1 MSQLRPK
8 QGIQNI
14 KPHMLS
20 VASDDYPPASIRLN
34 SNESA
39 FGPSPAALAAAS
51 AAVTGIERYLENPA
65 ALLAPALAK
74 RHDLEPERIAIGN
87 GSDDL
92 LARLGRIYL
101 EPGSEMIRSCNGY
114 LKTPNYA
121 HANNAIPISVD
132 DDDLTPSVDAMLAA
146 VTSKTRMVYLA
157 NPENPAGTYLPGSE
171 IRRLHE
177 SLPGQVLLVLDCAYE
192 EYVDATDYE
201 AAQLL
206 AGSADNVVM
215 TRTFSKI
222 YGLAGARV
230 GWMYGNGEI
239 IDMVNRIGL
248 TFPVASPSLQA
259 AVAALDDISHQT
271 RVFEINRRL
280 RASFTIA
287 MSALGL
293 KVYPSQTNFV
303 LLSFA
308 NSERKAADCDHYLR
322 KRGIAI
328 RRFAA
333 TAYADCIRVTIGH
346 EADMLA
352 AQDAIEHFME
362 S

>member
-20 VASDDYPPASIRLN
+20 AASDDYPPASILLN

-39 FGPSPAALAAAS
+39 FGPSPVAIAAAS

-65 ALLAPALAK
+65 ALLA
-74 RHDLEPERIAIGN
+74 N

-92 LARLGRIYL
+92 LARLARIYL
-101 EPGSEMIRSCNGY
+101 ESGSEMIRSCNGY

-121 HANNAIPISVD
+121 YANNATPISVD

-146 VTSKTRMVYLA
+146 VTSNTRMVYLA

-177 SLPGQVLLVLDCAYE
+177 SLPEHVLLVLDCAYE
-192 EYVDATDYE
+192 EYVDAADYE

-230 GWMYGNGEI
+230 GWMYGSGEI

-259 AVAALDDISHQT
+259 AVAALDDVSHQT
-271 RVFEINRRL
+271 RVYQINRRL
-280 RASFTIA
+280 RASFSAA
-287 MSALGL
+287 MGALGL
-293 KVYPSQTNFV
+293 RVYPSQTNFV

-308 NSERKAADCDHYLR
+308 NSQRRAADCDHYLR
-322 KRGIAI
+322 KRGIAT

-333 TAYADCIRVTIGH
+333 AAFIDCIRVTIGH

-352 AQDAIEHFME
+352 AEDAIKHFME
-362 S
+362 D

>member
-1 MSQLRPK
+1 
-8 QGIQNI
+8 
-14 KPHMLS
+14 
-20 VASDDYPPASIRLN
+20 
-34 SNESA
+34 
-39 FGPSPAALAAAS
+39 
-51 AAVTGIERYLENPA
+51 
-65 ALLAPALAK
+65 
-74 RHDLEPERIAIGN
+74 
-87 GSDDL
+87 
-92 LARLGRIYL
+92 
-101 EPGSEMIRSCNGY
+101 MIRSCNGY

-121 HANNAIPISVD
+121 HANNATPISVD
-132 DDDLTPSVDAMLAA
+132 DDDLTPSVNSMLAD
-146 VTSKTRMVYLA
+146 VTSNTRMVYLA

-177 SLPGQVLLVLDCAYE
+177 SLPEQVLLVLDCAYE
-192 EYVDATDYE
+192 EYVDAADYE

-206 AGSADNVVM
+206 AGSTDNVVM

-230 GWMYGNGEI
+230 GWMYCSGEI

-259 AVAALDDISHQT
+259 AIAALDDVSHQT
-271 RVFEINRRL
+271 RVYQINRRL
-280 RASFTIA
+280 RASFSAA
-287 MSALGL
+287 MNALGL

-308 NSERKAADCDHYLR
+308 NGEHNAVDCDHYLR
-322 KRGIAI
+322 QRGIAI

-352 AQDAIEHFME
+352 AQNAIKDFME